1 MPMQHSLTGRLDL
14 FIHVVQSPLD
24 PDTCMYVMNNSVA
37 PTRPAKHF
45 GTSTTVIRI
54 SLPLVHPPPLP
65 LYQKILDPPLQQQH
79 LHYPKLNTLDILYY
93 YEGDAYPSG
102 KPKESK
108 LTYL

>member
-1 MPMQHSLTGRLDL
+1 M
-14 FIHVVQSPLD
+14 
-24 PDTCMYVMNNSVA
+24 
-37 PTRPAKHF
+37 
-45 GTSTTVIRI
+45 
-54 SLPLVHPPPLP
+54 HPPPP

-79 LHYPKLNTLDILYY
+79 LHYPKLNTLDIPYY